1 MRTAALN
8 QFCLWIEDSTLSQT
22 IQVSDLIV
30 PITQTI
36 HIFAVATVL
45 TVCLLIALRLFGYH
59 AREFPLSHTFSKYW
73 PVFKIALLV
82 LLISG
87 ATLIIGEPTRSLAN
101 SSFQLKM
108 ILLLAVIFNLLWIK
122 KLFVQNVSV
131 STTSMGGTSQVT
143 PLGKFLA
150 GSLLILLI
158 LVVFAGRWIAYS

>member
-30 PITQTI
+30 PITQII

-45 TVCLLIALRLFGYH
+45 TVCLLIALRLFGYY
-59 AREFPLSHTFSKYW
+59 AREFPLSHTFGKYW

-82 LLISG
+82 LLLSG

-101 SSFQLKM
+101 GSFQLKM
-108 ILLLAVIFNLLWIK
+108 ILLLAVILNLLFIK
-122 KLFVQNVSV
+122 KLLIQKPTDWTASIGV
-131 STTSMGGTSQVT
+131 TSHVT
-143 PLGKFLA
+143 LLGKFLA
-150 GSLLILLI
+150 SSLLILLI
-158 LVVFAGRWIAYS
+158 LIVFAGRWIAYS